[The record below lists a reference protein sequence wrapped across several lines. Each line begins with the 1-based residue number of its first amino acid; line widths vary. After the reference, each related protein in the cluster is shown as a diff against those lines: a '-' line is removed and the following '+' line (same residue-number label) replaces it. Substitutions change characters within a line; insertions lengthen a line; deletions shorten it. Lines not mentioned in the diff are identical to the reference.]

1 MSREIIRIS
10 GMTCAACAARIE
22 KAVGKLDGVFNAS
35 VNLAAEQLS
44 VEFDE
49 HAVSVP
55 QIKERIEKL
64 GYGIVEEV
72 KTNRITIPIED
83 DLRRL
88 RRQN

>member
-44 VEFDE
+44 SVEFTE
-49 HAVSVP
+49 P
-55 QIKERIEKL
+55 
-64 GYGIVEEV
+64 
-72 KTNRITIPIED
+72 
-83 DLRRL
+83 RRL
-88 RRQN
+88 GSTNKREN